1 MRFSFVFSLLAA
13 AATHSL
19 AQTPEE
25 EAFFPGPSTISTPSP
40 PPPTFTHSRRAAAVL
55 AARGGGYGGVRTE
68 ADAVNLNLETWAEDT
83 TRACAAMIN
92 GTTQANNPSGISLC
106 YNIPLLIT
114 ATGVFAADLR
124 LFNVSPPTGDWADV
138 PLQNYSVNLVY
149 AGAVITPPRNL
160 SLPEITAS
168 DRGMNG
174 FNLSK
179 LVDYEYIG
187 KLDNDV
193 VAQSPPD
200 DLLKS
205 ILTPQIYL
213 QGITAGGKLLN
224 ITVSSDKATFITGVF
239 GNSTGANQTELAAE
253 SKETPFKL
261 PGTRISITPIGLY
274 FFSAYLVLAGSIFGW
289 GTLERAKFR
298 DQYRRR
304 VAEQA
309 RMGK

>member
-193 VAQSPPD
+193 VAQSPPECVPPPSPPSSVYFLFVKKRTLANTGRLQRLTKINPNATN
-200 DLLKS
+200 LLTRHNS
-205 ILTPQIYL
+205 RRQTPQHHRIQRQSHLHHRRIRQLDRREPDRASSRIERNPL
-213 QGITAGGKLLN
+213 QAARHPHLYHPHRPLLLL
-224 ITVSSDKATFITGVF
+224 GV
-239 GNSTGANQTELAAE
+239 
-253 SKETPFKL
+253 P
-261 PGTRISITPIGLY
+261 
-274 FFSAYLVLAGSIFGW
+274 
-289 GTLERAKFR
+289 RAR
-298 DQYRRR
+298 W
-304 VAEQA
+304 
-309 RMGK
+309 